1 MSALIDNLG
10 NSFAV
15 SANGTTYEAFPA
27 QAMKYSWESLASD
40 DSGRTLDG
48 VMHIYWVKRNLKKIE
63 ITLPP
68 CQEEIIYDLIPIIQ
82 GKEYYLQYYAPDE
95 KSIKTIHCYTSSVG
109 ADMYSGVV
117 MNGLW
122 QNFTF
127 SAIELGDE

>member
-63 ITLPP
+63 ILY
-68 CQEEIIYDLIPIIQ
+68 ENL
-82 GKEYYLQYYAPDE
+82 
-95 KSIKTIHCYTSSVG
+95 
-109 ADMYSGVV
+109 
-117 MNGLW
+117 
-122 QNFTF
+122 
-127 SAIELGDE
+127 